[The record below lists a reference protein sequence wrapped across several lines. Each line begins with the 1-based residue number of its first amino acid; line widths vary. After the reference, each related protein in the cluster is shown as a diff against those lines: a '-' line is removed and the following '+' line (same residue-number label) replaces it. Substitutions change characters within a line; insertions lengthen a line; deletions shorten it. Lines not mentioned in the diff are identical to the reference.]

1 MSERRTRLLLVLVLA
16 GQLVFLTQQA
26 PEAASGGTPLERA
39 GVRALAPVA
48 RAVDA
53 GFESAAGVRGR
64 LRRRAD
70 LERENLALREEVERL
85 RIEALRRHELEE
97 EARRLAG
104 ALDYARR
111 GEERLHLVDVVY
123 IDHASWLRTLVVYGG
138 RTVLRVDQPLVASS
152 GLIGRVVLVS
162 GPYAKVQL
170 VTDRAA
176 AVGAMLERSR
186 RQGVVRGDGQGGLEM
201 DFVPLQAEVAVGEKV
216 VTAGIDGVYP
226 RGLAV
231 GTVVAVEPGSELF
244 HRIRLAPAVDF
255 GRLGEAYALERAP
268 VPAPLREASADAPR

>member
-1 MSERRTRLLLVLVLA
+1 MSERRTRWLLVLVLA
-16 GQLVFLTQQA
+16 GQLVFLTQRA
-26 PEAASGGTPLERA
+26 PDAASGGTPLERA

-53 GFESAAGVRGR
+53 STESVKGVRGR
-64 LRRRAD
+64 FRRRAD
-70 LERENLALREEVERL
+70 LERENAELREEIERL
-85 RIEALRRHELEE
+85 RLEALRRHALEE

-111 GEERLHLVDVVY
+111 GEQRLHLVDVVY
-123 IDHASWLRTLVVYGG
+123 VDHASWLRTLVVYGG
-138 RTVLRVDQPLVASS
+138 RAALRVDQPLVAPG
-152 GLIGRVVLVS
+152 GLIGRIVVVA
-162 GPYAKVQL
+162 GPYAKAQL

-176 AVGAMLERSR
+176 TVGAMLARSR

-201 DFVPLQAEVAVGEKV
+201 DFVPLQAEVAIGEKV

-255 GRLGEAYALERAP
+255 GRLGEAYALEAPP
-268 VPAPLREASADAPR
+268 VPAPLTEASPGAPG